1 MALTGDKIYWLIFTS
16 TFENQKA
23 CCGDGGKNKRSLSR
37 LLKLWCSLRLGLI
50 LLPLNRKVDGKLLP
64 SKTKSARPLLL
75 FIFETFCVVAA
86 AGGAHQMRRRSSSTH
101 LTRAVSERSLYI
113 YFFSFLSRTHT
124 QHTHARIYVC
134 LTTNYKNSVH
144 ASIVNQS
151 LYSLTLRLHAFI
163 FLAIERLLLL
173 CGRRL
178 FSSVGRKIMHAV
190 WQTIKSSPL
199 CLTVLMIYRITWTSN
214 ISGLKITCT

>member
-1 MALTGDKIYWLIFTS
+1 MRFRVCAVALTGDKIYWLIFTS
-16 TFENQKA
+16 TFENRKA
-23 CCGDGGKNKRSLSR
+23 CCGDGGKNKRSLSAAEIVMF
-37 LLKLWCSLRLGLI
+37 SLRLGLI

-86 AGGAHQMRRRSSSTH
+86 AGGAHQMRRQQQHSSNQS
-101 LTRAVSERSLYI
+101 SERALSLYI
-113 YFFSFLSRTHT
+113 YFFSFLSRT
-124 QHTHARIYVC
+124 HTHARIYVC

-190 WQTIKSSPL
+190 WQTIQSSPL
-199 CLTVLMIYRITWTSN
+199 CLMTMMIYRIT
-214 ISGLKITCT
+214 